1 VKSKLFFLFFGL
13 CLSSVG
19 RAFAPADFE
28 HVQRETVRE
37 ILQSE
42 SANLTEDQV
51 EGSQNIGVINSQR
64 IISESKQGKAI
75 LQRIDKYAAGLK
87 SANSDPKL
95 INDFMSKEF
104 EQAQTEIRAIIEKY
118 AREKN
123 LAAVIEIKDQN
134 ESLVVA
140 IDPAFNIK
148 KITANSRIDI
158 TNDIIQIW
166 DKGMPPAEQ
175 PVTSQKPSTEGEKAQ
190 ESEVDRLV
198 RLGDKY
204 YFGDGVAEDR
214 ETAEDYYR
222 QAIRTYGDYRAHIG
236 LGACLHDIFIEQFG
250 ETDDKYKLR
259 KLVWDATNQYDLGL
273 IHMLYNTTDKDRFYF
288 AMGRLK
294 SLMENFDEEDIGKG
308 RMDNIRDTFERARKL
323 ASERWGIEY

>member
-1 VKSKLFFLFFGL
+1 MDRKIFMSLIML
-13 CLSSVG
+13 
-19 RAFAPADFE
+19 
-28 HVQRETVRE
+28 
-37 ILQSE
+37 
-42 SANLTEDQV
+42 
-51 EGSQNIGVINSQR
+51 
-64 IISESKQGKAI
+64 IISPMIMLAQEQVP
-75 LQRIDKYAAGLK
+75 QDK
-87 SANSDPKL
+87 
-95 INDFMSKEF
+95 
-104 EQAQTEIRAIIEKY
+104 QAQLEAYYFDVNNGGEIVRAELVHTDKNWVEKQKGKIVFNWTEYSRDNDYIYLQDTTRGFRLAIPLGGGISKMSGSLSG
-118 AREKN
+118 AW
-123 LAAVIEIKDQN
+123 QN
-134 ESLVVA
+134 W
-140 IDPAFNIK
+140 NQM
-148 KITANSRIDI
+148 N
-158 TNDIIQIW
+158 
-166 DKGMPPAEQ
+166 KGTPPTEQ
-175 PVTSQKPSTEGEKAQ
+175 PATSQEPSTEANKAQ

-236 LGACLHDIFIEQFG
+236 LGACLHDIFLEQFG